1 MFTSGPPLHRYVITA
16 IEPLSGRRKRAVRIL
31 LECFLVA
38 LLNACEQQTGLP
50 KNPSRSNIALV
61 FAFAWCKLSFNSQS
75 YVDDLAHEGEMSD
88 DNWLKSPEGSYQNER
103 FASNYGSLLDET
115 KSALRGHIRPK
126 KGDRR
131 GFEKKIK
138 FKWLFSLGMK
148 EAKLVVNKNAF
159 Q

>member
-1 MFTSGPPLHRYVITA
+1 MTA

-61 FAFAWCKLSFNSQS
+61 FAFAWCKRSFNSQS
-75 YVDDLAHEGEMSD
+75 YVDDLARAEVSD
-88 DNWLKSPEGSYQNER
+88 DNRLKSPDSSYQNKR
-103 FASNYGSLLDET
+103 FASKYGSLLDET

-126 KGDRR
+126 R
-131 GFEKKIK
+131 
-138 FKWLFSLGMK
+138 
-148 EAKLVVNKNAF
+148 
-159 Q
+159 